1 MSAFDMARSMT
12 PIVPMPEGVVV
23 QELAKTSSRSW
34 GESDITLKEPIEF
47 SDRDTRGPINL
58 AVAITVKAPAAA
70 SPAAEATTPAAPNGG
85 KEGRIIA
92 VGDSGFGSNSLLTFQ
107 ANQDL
112 FMNMIAW
119 LAQDSDLISIRPKD
133 PEVHRLNLTM
143 NEQRNFLI
151 FSLLILPGFFIVW
164 GIVSWWHRRS

>member
-1 MSAFDMARSMT
+1 MT
-12 PIVPMPEGVVV
+12 PITPAPGGIIVT
-23 QELAKTSSRSW
+23 ELAKTSSRSW
-34 GESDITLKEPIEF
+34 GESDTTLKEPIEF
-47 SDRDTRGPINL
+47 SDRDARGPINL
-58 AVAITVKAPAAA
+58 AAAITLPAAAAAPAADPTA
-70 SPAAEATTPAAPNGG
+70 PTPDPGG
-85 KEGRIIA
+85 KKEGTLIA

-133 PEVHRLNLTM
+133 PDVHRLDLTVS
-143 NEQRNFLI
+143 EQRNFQI

-164 GIVSWWHRRS
+164 GIVNWWRRRS